1 MADYNADQRVTNAVI
16 LHKLESMD
24 KEWRNRFDDL
34 DRRLS
39 NTENRL
45 DEVRLN
51 AAPCGGRFN
60 KLETEVDKLNSRVN
74 AWNGLNSLGV
84 MIAGLLG
91 IFSK

>member
-1 MADYNADQRVTNAVI
+1 MADYVEQRVTNALI
-16 LHKLESMD
+16 MQKLETIE
-24 KEWRNRFDDL
+24 KQQGAGFDML
-34 DRRLS
+34 DARLS
-39 NTENRL
+39 ETEKKL
-45 DEVRLN
+45 DQVRLN